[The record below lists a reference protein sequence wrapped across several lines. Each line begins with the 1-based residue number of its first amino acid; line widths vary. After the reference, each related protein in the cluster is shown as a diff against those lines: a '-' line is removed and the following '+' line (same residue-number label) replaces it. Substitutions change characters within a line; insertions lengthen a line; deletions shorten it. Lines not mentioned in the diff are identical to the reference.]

1 MKSHVTLLLL
11 SCFIAIGTGTT
22 ISHGQ
27 EKVPKSFLSVLN
39 VGQSVSLKD
48 VGDKFE
54 IMLMKDVKLG
64 HKIVE
69 VGADYIV
76 VEDITGLT
84 ETRIH
89 LTSIKTITRLR
100 KPNE

>member
-1 MKSHVTLLLL
+1 MKSPVTLLLL

-48 VGDKFE
+48 VGDKGG
-54 IMLMKDVKLG
+54 K
-64 HKIVE
+64 
-69 VGADYIV
+69 
-76 VEDITGLT
+76 
-84 ETRIH
+84 
-89 LTSIKTITRLR
+89 SIRPTDHHAVLDH
-100 KPNE
+100 PQVF